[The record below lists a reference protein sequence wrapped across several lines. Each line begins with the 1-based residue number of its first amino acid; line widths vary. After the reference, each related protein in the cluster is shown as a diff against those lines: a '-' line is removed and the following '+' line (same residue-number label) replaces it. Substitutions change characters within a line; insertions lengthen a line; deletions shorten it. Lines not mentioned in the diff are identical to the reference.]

1 VAELSDNVFLLEECP
16 HDWLFP
22 QCSAVV
28 SLNLS
33 FLVGFFTLILYFTI
47 QILAAISSSKR
58 KLRQREGE

>member
-33 FLVGFFTLILYFTI
+33 LRVGLYGKALEFVSVVYSMLV
-47 QILAAISSSKR
+47 
-58 KLRQREGE
+58 